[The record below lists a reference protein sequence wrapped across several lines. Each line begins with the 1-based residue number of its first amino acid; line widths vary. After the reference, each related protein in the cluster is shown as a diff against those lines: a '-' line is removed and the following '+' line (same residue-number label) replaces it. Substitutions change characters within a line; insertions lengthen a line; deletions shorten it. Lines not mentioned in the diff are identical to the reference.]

1 MSKFKIGDKVRCVEA
16 SQGQWIEEG
25 ETYTVK
31 NVHYWSMFSLRKSLN
46 GTITTNVGSNQC
58 LKNLIT
64 EK

>member
-31 NVHYWSMFSLRKSLN
+31 KCFVMEVTLLLFLR
-46 GTITTNVGSNQC
+46 ITTRR
-58 LKNLIT
+58 
-64 EK
+64 